1 MAPRSLPIV
10 GNVNPRSV
18 RDASAHAL
26 TKDLR
31 RPVTRAR
38 AAQAVADASA
48 WSEELTAAVAE
59 DVPPELPIA
68 CRAGCAYCCSLKVV
82 VTAPEAI
89 QIADWLRANRDERA
103 LSELRA
109 RVAATDD
116 RTHGMTVQQRLEARI
131 PCPLLESNLCSVHE
145 VRPLVCRGGNS
156 YDADVCRRSL
166 ETPKTAPEFRFYR
179 PQVAINDK
187 KMSWPTPGARARQTP
202 WGLHAT
208 PSSRSSRRAGS
219 VRADPGAPPATRV
232 TARRRYFFCSAASFS
247 LYFFVISSCSCLGT
261 TA

>member
-68 CRAGCAYCCSLKVV
+68 CRAGCAYCCNLKVV

-89 QIADWLRANRDERA
+89 QIADWLRGNRDERA
-103 LSELRA
+103 LSEVRA

-116 RTHGMTVQQRLEARI
+116 RTHGMTVEQRLKARI
-131 PCPLLESNLCSVHE
+131 PCPLLENNLCSVHE

-179 PQVAINDK
+179 PQVAIND
-187 KMSWPTPGARARQTP
+187 S
-202 WGLHAT
+202 L
-208 PSSRSSRRAGS
+208 RAGI
-219 VRADPGAPPATRV
+219 
-232 TARRRYFFCSAASFS
+232 SAAATANRLDGTIFE
-247 LYFFVISSCSCLGT
+247 LIAALRLLLARPELADAWGAGKGDALGAARDAEFAKLAT
-261 TA
+261 GGKRPG